1 VGFTPLAPVSAPV
14 SGGLAVEPPALVLD
28 APDGFASNL
37 AQLRPAA
44 EPLDLALD
52 QIALEPPAPGVQ
64 DELLLDAA
72 AAPVTSIAAARK
84 TPAEPEPA
92 PAPAQ
97 QGTTLFERMASLSRG
112 RPATA
117 EESGE
122 APAAE
127 AGGTVSFPRFLSR
140 QNNQ

>member
-1 VGFTPLAPVSAPV
+1 VLQAP
-14 SGGLAVEPPALVLD
+14 D
-28 APDGFASNL
+28 APASNL

-52 QIALEPPAPGVQ
+52 QIAYEPSAPAVQ
-64 DELLLDAA
+64 DELLLDAG
-72 AAPVTSIAAARK
+72 AAPVTPIAVARK
-84 TPAEPEPA
+84 ATAEAEPA
-92 PAPAQ
+92 AAPAQ

-112 RPATA
+112 RPAATA
-117 EESGE
+117 VESAE

-127 AGGTVSFPRFLSR
+127 ANGTVSFPRFLSR